1 MCMGFMAEKDKKPKV
16 KYFYLLL
23 SFVCFCFLPLTI
35 MLLFVMLYKVVL
47 SFESLDEILNDG

>member
-1 MCMGFMAEKDKKPKV
+1 MCIGFMAEKDKKPKV

-23 SFVCFCFLPLTI
+23 SFFFLRLTM

-47 SFESLDEILNDG
+47 SFESVDEILNDG